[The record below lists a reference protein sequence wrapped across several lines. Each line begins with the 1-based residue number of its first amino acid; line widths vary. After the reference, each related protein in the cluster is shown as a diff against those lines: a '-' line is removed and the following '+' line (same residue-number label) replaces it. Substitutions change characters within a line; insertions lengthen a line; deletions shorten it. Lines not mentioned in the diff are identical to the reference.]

1 MINSFDKFANV
12 YAPDKVR
19 EHIAWINTKID
30 ISCLKSAKSIKPEE
44 FNLLPLVSDVD
55 DIKEYRF
62 AWYEKGLYLSEK
74 NKSML
79 DDDEICF
86 RYIPYNAFF
95 NTDCIALFTRNH
107 QNSLCTVILGKPIA
121 RSGDP
126 IIWSSDQVFEDECAY
141 ITKYY
146 KT

>member
-19 EHIAWINTKID
+19 EHTAWINTKID
-30 ISCLKSAKSIKPEE
+30 VSCLKSAKSIKIEE
-44 FNLLPLVSDVD
+44 FNLLPLVSDIN
-55 DIKEYRF
+55 DIKDYRF

-74 NKSML
+74 DKSML

-95 NTDCIALFTRNH
+95 NTDCIALFARNH
-107 QNSLCTVILGKPIA
+107 ENALCAVMLGKPIA

-126 IIWSSDQVFEDECAY
+126 IIWASDQVFEDECAY
-141 ITKYY
+141 VVKYY

>member
-44 FNLLPLVSDVD
+44 FNLLPLVSDIN
-55 DIKEYRF
+55 DITEYRF

-74 NKSML
+74 NK
-79 DDDEICF
+79 
-86 RYIPYNAFF
+86 
-95 NTDCIALFTRNH
+95 
-107 QNSLCTVILGKPIA
+107 
-121 RSGDP
+121 
-126 IIWSSDQVFEDECAY
+126 
-141 ITKYY
+141 
-146 KT
+146 